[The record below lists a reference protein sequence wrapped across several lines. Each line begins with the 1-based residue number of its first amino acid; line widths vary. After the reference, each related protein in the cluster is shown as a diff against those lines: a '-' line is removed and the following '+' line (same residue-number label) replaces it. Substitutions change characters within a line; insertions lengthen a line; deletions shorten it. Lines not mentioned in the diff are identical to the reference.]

1 MRPAE
6 LQYTRALS
14 VEDLGQLLRRGDGAT
29 PMAGGQ
35 GLMRDLRGRTLS
47 VGRLVDISRLTELAY
62 VREDGDALEIGAVTT
77 LATVA
82 GDPLVTRRCPALAT
96 AASRVADV
104 QIRSRGTVGG
114 NICGSWVPS
123 EWSNDVGVVLTASG
137 GQVLVQSSNGQR
149 TVAAAEFTGAFE
161 NPLAPG
167 EFIRALRFGL
177 ATGSAYVRLSRRWA
191 DSSIGSAA
199 AFVDEAGGRLRVGLA
214 VGRIHHRTAALDAVA
229 RAVEADGLDSASV
242 TAALQ
247 DAAASFTVPDTVQA
261 DADYRRSVLPVVV
274 RRAVREAMTNGGLR

>member
-14 VEDLGQLLRRGDGAT
+14 VDDLGQLLTRGDGGT

-35 GLMRDLRGRTLS
+35 GLMRDLRGRRLS
-47 VGRLVDISRLTELAY
+47 VGRLIDISRLTELAY
-62 VREDGDALEIGAVTT
+62 LREDGDVLEIGAVTT

-82 GDPLVTRRCPALAT
+82 ADPLVQRRCPALAT

-104 QIRSRGTVGG
+104 QIRNRGTVGG
-114 NICGSWVPS
+114 NVCGSWVPS
-123 EWSNDVGVVLTASG
+123 EWSNDIGVVLAASG
-137 GQVLVQSSNGQR
+137 GEVVVQSSTGQR
-149 TVAAAEFTGAFE
+149 TIAAGEFTGALA

-199 AFVDEAGGRLRVGLA
+199 AFVDETGGRLRVGLA
-214 VGRIHHRTAALDAVA
+214 VGRIHHRTAPLDAVA

-242 TAALQ
+242 TAALEE
-247 DAAASFTVPDTVQA
+247 AAASFTVPDTVQA
-261 DADYRRSVLPVVV
+261 DADYRRAVLPVVV
-274 RRAVREAMTNGGLR
+274 RRAVREAMTTGGLR

>member
-14 VEDLGQLLRRGDGAT
+14 VDDLGQLLTRGDGGT

-35 GLMRDLRGRTLS
+35 GLMRDLRGRRLS
-47 VGRLVDISRLTELAY
+47 VGRLIDISRLTELAY
-62 VREDGDALEIGAVTT
+62 LREDGDVLEIGAVTT

-82 GDPLVTRRCPALAT
+82 ADPLVQRRCPALAT

-104 QIRSRGTVGG
+104 QIRNRGTVGG
-114 NICGSWVPS
+114 NVCGSWVPS
-123 EWSNDVGVVLTASG
+123 EWSNDIGVVLAASG
-137 GQVLVQSSNGQR
+137 GEVVVQSSTGQR
-149 TVAAAEFTGAFE
+149 TIAAGEFTGALA

-214 VGRIHHRTAALDAVA
+214 VGRIHHRTAPLDAVA

-242 TAALQ
+242 TAALEE
-247 DAAASFTVPDTVQA
+247 AAASFTVPDTVQA
-261 DADYRRSVLPVVV
+261 DAHYRRAVLPVVV
-274 RRAVREAMTNGGLR
+274 RRAVREAMTTGGLR